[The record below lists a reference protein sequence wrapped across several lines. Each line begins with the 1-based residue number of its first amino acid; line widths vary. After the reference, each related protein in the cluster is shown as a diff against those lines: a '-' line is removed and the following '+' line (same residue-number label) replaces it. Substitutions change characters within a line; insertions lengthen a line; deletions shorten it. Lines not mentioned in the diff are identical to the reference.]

1 MHAPPDLPHRL
12 RDRLAIAG
20 VGASAQGRL
29 DGCTPLDL
37 SIEAFRRALDD
48 AGLTKDDIDGLL
60 TMPGTTS
67 PEGSLHYLRFGEA
80 VGIDPRYTG
89 SLTMGGGTAG
99 ALVQMAALAIDAG
112 LATNVAC
119 VFGDTAK
126 TGGSRFNRATG
137 GEMPWSLWGMLGAAA
152 NSALAADRHM
162 HAYGTTSRQLGE
174 VAVACRHHA
183 SLNPDA
189 IMREPITLE
198 DHQASRWIV
207 RPLRLLDCCL
217 ISDGGVCVIVTSAER
232 ARDLRQPPVLVTGF
246 GQAYT
251 TRNLERED
259 WWKVPHQRAA
269 LADAFAMAG
278 ATPGDI
284 DVAQLYDNFTISVLL
299 WLEHAGFCKEGEGGA
314 FVEGGRIRLGGALP
328 VNTAG
333 GNLSESYME
342 GWLHIVEGVRQMRHA
357 CGARQVPG
365 AELCLVT
372 GRGMSLNC
380 ANAMILRRA

>member
-1 MHAPPDLPHRL
+1 MAFLASSL
-12 RDRLAIAG
+12 SDRIAIAG
-20 VGASAQGRL
+20 VGASPQGKLTGR
-29 DGCTPLDL
+29 TPLDL
-37 SIEAFRRALDD
+37 GIEAFRRALDD
-48 AGLTKDDIDGLL
+48 AGLRKEDIDGIL

-99 ALVQMAALAIDAG
+99 ALVQMAALAIAGG
-112 LATNVAC
+112 LATTVAC

-126 TGGSRFNRATG
+126 TGGSRFGRASG
-137 GEMPWSLWGMLGAAA
+137 GELPWSLWGMMGAAA

-162 HAYGTTSRQLGE
+162 HEYGTTSRQLAE
-174 VAVACRHHA
+174 VAVACRYHA

-189 IMREPITLE
+189 VMREPITIE
-198 DHQASRWIV
+198 DHQASRFIV

-217 ISDGGVCVIVTSAER
+217 ISDGGVCIIVTSAER
-232 ARDLRQPPVLVTGF
+232 ARDLAAPPVLIAGM

-259 WWKVPHQRAA
+259 WWTVPHQRDA
-269 LADAFAMAG
+269 LAAAFRMAG
-278 ATPGDI
+278 VTPGDI

-299 WLEHAGFCKEGEGGA
+299 WLEHAGFCGEGEAGA
-314 FVEGGRIRLGGALP
+314 FVEGGRIRLGGELP

-357 CGARQVPG
+357 CGPRQV
-365 AELCLVT
+365 ADAQLCLVT
-372 GRGMSLNC
+372 GRGMALNC
-380 ANAMILRRA
+380 SNAMILKRG

>member
-1 MHAPPDLPHRL
+1 MASTDTPTVAL

-20 VGASAQGRL
+20 VGATPQGKL
-29 DGCTPLDL
+29 DGRTPLDL
-37 SIEAFRRALDD
+37 GIEAFRNALAD
-48 AGLTKDDIDGLL
+48 AGLRKSDVDGLL

-89 SLTMGGGTAG
+89 SMTMGGGTAG

-112 LATNVAC
+112 LASTVAC

-126 TGGSRFNRATG
+126 TGGSRFNRASG
-137 GEMPWSLWGMLGAAA
+137 GEMPWSLWGMMGAAA

-162 HAYGTTSRQLGE
+162 HRYGTTGRQLAE

-189 IMREPITLE
+189 VMREPITVD

-232 ARDLRQPPVLVTGF
+232 ARDLKQPPVLVSGM

-251 TRNLERED
+251 TRNLERAD
-259 WWKVPHQRAA
+259 WWCVPHQRDA
-269 LADAFAMAG
+269 LRDAFRMAG
-278 ATPGDI
+278 VTPQDI

-299 WLEHAGFCKEGEGGA
+299 WLEHAGFCAEGEGGA
-314 FVEGGRIRLGGALP
+314 FVEGGRIKLGGALP

-357 CGARQVPG
+357 CGPRQVTD

-372 GRGMSLNC
+372 GRGMALNC
-380 ANAMILRRA
+380 ANAMILKRG

>member
-1 MHAPPDLPHRL
+1 MSRIQGWPSLS
-12 RDRLAIAG
+12 DRIAIAG
-20 VGASAQGRL
+20 VGASAQGKL
-29 DGCTPLDL
+29 PGSTPLDL
-37 SIEAFRRALDD
+37 GIQAFRRALDD
-48 AGLTKDDIDGLL
+48 AGLRKEDIDGVL

-99 ALVQMAALAIDAG
+99 ALVQMAALAIAGG
-112 LATNVAC
+112 LATTVAC

-126 TGGSRFNRATG
+126 TGGSRFGRASG
-137 GEMPWSLWGMLGAAA
+137 GEMQWSLWGMMGAAA
-152 NSALAADRHM
+152 NSAIAADRHM
-162 HAYGTTSRQLGE
+162 HKYGTTSRQLAE
-174 VAVACRHHA
+174 VAVACRYHA
-183 SLNPDA
+183 SLNPHA
-189 IMREPITLE
+189 VMRDPITIE
-198 DHQASRWIV
+198 DHQASRYIV

-232 ARDLRQPPVLVTGF
+232 ARDLAAPPVLIAGM

-251 TRNLERED
+251 TRNLERDD
-259 WWKVPHQRAA
+259 WWYVAHQRDA
-269 LADAFAMAG
+269 LSDAFRMAG
-278 ATPGDI
+278 ATPQDI

-299 WLEHAGFCKEGEGGA
+299 WLEHAGFCGEGEAGS
-314 FVEGGRIRLGGALP
+314 FVENGRIRLGGELP

-357 CGARQVPG
+357 CGPRQV
-365 AELCLVT
+365 ADAQLCLVT
-372 GRGMSLNC
+372 GRGMALNC
-380 ANAMILRRA
+380 ANAMILRRG